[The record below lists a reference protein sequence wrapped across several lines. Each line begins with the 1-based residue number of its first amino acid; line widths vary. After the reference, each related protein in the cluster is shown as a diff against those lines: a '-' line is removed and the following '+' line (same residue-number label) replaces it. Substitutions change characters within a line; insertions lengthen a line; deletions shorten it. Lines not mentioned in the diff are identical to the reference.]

1 MIRLALCLLFAVLPL
16 GLRAQTADAEF
27 LRIYTVIDQGD
38 QLERSGQTA
47 TAFDRYQTARRQ
59 LERFA
64 RQYPS
69 WNPKI
74 TQFRLKYLTEK
85 LGELRPLIPEPVVAA
100 PSPTLSPTDSSPLPA
115 PVLALAPEPSPIH
128 ADIASRLHAAEARA
142 SAAEARAGELEDRS
156 ARLALDLRLALD
168 RLSLLEAAKGN
179 LERNHSRLQADRD
192 TLDARLREALSPR
205 PAALDPAELA
215 KSEERNR
222 FLMKENEILK
232 ASLDH
237 QMTENRN
244 LMLAAKRALDLEDL
258 LNQSQAELA
267 SYRRESAE
275 LRRDRDRLQAR
286 IDSLARRD
294 RDSTALEKE
303 VADLRRRLNDRSQP
317 DPTTDAATI
326 QKEMASLRRT
336 NDELRR
342 DNAVLIREIERLSSV
357 QVTPASLKVSE
368 VANPDFY
375 PAESTRIRQ
384 LERERDD
391 LRRQLDQSRKDRSQP
406 DPTSTEPLLR
416 QVRHLTAR
424 IAILEADAVPY
435 SPEEL
440 ALFQPPATPNP
451 ILIAQASPPSHSPA
465 PNNPPP
471 TQPSPPDRSP
481 APNPGPNTNASPGTP
496 PAAPQPET
504 TPTSRR
510 RTIRDLPAGA
520 GILAAQA
527 QRAFNNR
534 RLPEAETAYL
544 EILKL
549 DENNVFTLGNLAAI
563 ILEQGRLPEAETF
576 LDRALAIDPND
587 PFCLSLRGIVRFRQ
601 QRYDEAFDA
610 LSRSAQI
617 DPENADTQNYL
628 GITLSQR
635 GQRAAAEAALR
646 RALKLNPNSASAHY
660 NLAVVYAT
668 QQPPFLELARF
679 HYDKA
684 RRTGQPANPAFEA
697 VLRGD
702 PPPSSPPPSTPQP

>member
-1 MIRLALCLLFAVLPL
+1 
-16 GLRAQTADAEF
+16 
-27 LRIYTVIDQGD
+27 
-38 QLERSGQTA
+38 
-47 TAFDRYQTARRQ
+47 
-59 LERFA
+59 
-64 RQYPS
+64 
-69 WNPKI
+69 
-74 TQFRLKYLTEK
+74 
-85 LGELRPLIPEPVVAA
+85 
-100 PSPTLSPTDSSPLPA
+100 
-115 PVLALAPEPSPIH
+115 
-128 ADIASRLHAAEARA
+128 LHAAEARA

-156 ARLALDLRLALD
+156 ARLALDLRIALD
-168 RLSLLEAAKGN
+168 RLDLLEAAKGN

-232 ASLDH
+232 ASLEH

-244 LMLAAKRALDLEDL
+244 LMLAAKRAFELEEL

-267 SYRRESAE
+267 SYRRESLE

-286 IDSLARRD
+286 IDTLARRD
-294 RDSTALEKE
+294 RDASALEKE
-303 VADLRRRLNDRSQP
+303 VADLRRRLNDRTQP
-317 DPTTDAATI
+317 NPSTDAASAE
-326 QKEMASLRRT
+326 KEMASLRRT
-336 NDELRR
+336 NDDLRR

-368 VANPDFY
+368 VANPDFF
-375 PAESTRIRQ
+375 PAEANRIRQ

-391 LRRQLDQSRKDRSQP
+391 LRRQLDQSRKERSQP
-406 DPTSTEPLLR
+406 DPSSTEPLLR
-416 QVRHLTAR
+416 QVRHLNAR
-424 IAILEADAVPY
+424 IATLEADAVPY

-440 ALFQPPATPNP
+440 ALFQVPANPTPL
-451 ILIAQASPPSHSPA
+451 LIAQANPPA
-465 PNNPPP
+465 TTPPP
-471 TQPSPPDRSP
+471 TAANP
-481 APNPGPNTNASPGTP
+481 APANTPAPIPGTNASAGTP
-496 PAAPQPET
+496 PASSETAATST

-534 RLPEAETAYL
+534 RLPEAEAAYL

-549 DENNVFTLGNLAAI
+549 DENNVFTLGNLGAI
-563 ILEQGRLPEAETF
+563 ILEQGRIPEAEAY
-576 LDRALAIDPND
+576 LDRALAIDPED

-601 QRYDEAFDA
+601 QRYDEAFEA

-635 GQRAAAEAALR
+635 GQRTAAEAALR

-697 VLRGD
+697 VLRGE
-702 PPPSSPPPSTPQP
+702 PAPTTPGPSSPQP

>member
-1 MIRLALCLLFAVLPL
+1 MIRLALCLLFAVLPLGL

-38 QLERSGQTA
+38 QLERNGQTA
-47 TAFDRYQTARRQ
+47 TAFDHYQTARRQ

-85 LGELRPLIPEPVVAA
+85 LGDLRPLIPEPVVAA
-100 PSPTLSPTDSSPLPA
+100 PSPTLSPTDLSPIPEPIPAPSTLPA
-115 PVLALAPEPSPIH
+115 SIQTE
-128 ADIASRLHAAEARA
+128 IASRLHAAEARA
-142 SAAEARAGELEDRS
+142 SAAETRAGELEDRS
-156 ARLALDLRLALD
+156 ARLALDLRIALD
-168 RLSLLEAAKGN
+168 RLDLLEAAKSN

-232 ASLDH
+232 ASLEH

-244 LMLAAKRALDLEDL
+244 LMLAAKRAFELEEL
-258 LNQSQAELA
+258 LKQSQAELA
-267 SYRRESAE
+267 SYRRESLE

-286 IDSLARRD
+286 IDTLARRD
-294 RDSTALEKE
+294 RDSSALEKE
-303 VADLRRRLNDRSQP
+303 VADLRRRLNDRAQP
-317 DPTTDAATI
+317 DPSTDAASA

-336 NDELRR
+336 NDDLRR
-342 DNAVLIREIERLSSV
+342 DNAFLIREIERLSSV

-368 VANPDFY
+368 VANPEFY
-375 PAESTRIRQ
+375 PAEAHRIRQ

-391 LRRQLDQSRKDRSQP
+391 LRRQLDESRKERSQP
-406 DPTSTEPLLR
+406 DTSSTEPLLR
-416 QVRHLTAR
+416 QVRHLNAR
-424 IAILEADAVPY
+424 IATLEADAVPY

-440 ALFQPPATPNP
+440 ALFQAPANPTPL
-451 ILIAQASPPSHSPA
+451 LIAQANPPPANTPTPSPA
-465 PNNPPP
+465 PAPAP
-471 TQPSPPDRSP
+471 TNAPSPI
-481 APNPGPNTNASPGTP
+481 PGTQASAGTP
-496 PAAPQPET
+496 PAASETET
-504 TPTSRR
+504 TPATRR

-534 RLPEAETAYL
+534 RLPEAEAAYL

-549 DENNVFTLGNLAAI
+549 DENNVFTLGNLGAI
-563 ILEQGRLPEAETF
+563 ILEQGRIPDAETY
-576 LDRALAIDPND
+576 LDRALTIDPED

-601 QRYDEAFDA
+601 QRYDEAFEA

-635 GQRAAAEAALR
+635 GQRTAAEAALR

-697 VLRGD
+697 VLRGE
-702 PPPSSPPPSTPQP
+702 PAPPSPTPSTPQP